1 MATTKRD
8 LVVDYLNRLNLA
20 VTNWDAYVIN
30 PFASAYDEAFNNYKS
45 VLDAQAKADQERIEL
60 LFVGLS
66 LLGGTM
72 ATAMIGKAAITA
84 VMKEVAV
91 STICNLNMQRTF
103 RIAAM
108 LEASPAGSFAVAGL
122 VEAGSK
128 FLTDQAKETIKAGV
142 PRADA
147 ITRSNTPLSVYLAML
162 RILKLASSKA
172 QTAALD
178 IQNNNTSLDEARRA
192 IAILDSAAI
201 MRAPKKDIYDPK
213 LAGALE
219 LIMYL
224 NLVMTRDELVTRE
237 YDSEMRR
244 LPRVVS
250 RSPISAAPGSS
261 AYPKGANL
269 GGMMVQRVEVDA
281 LGGKVNTR
289 MNKLYRDFFGKDLV
303 DNGLFA
309 NSLTPQN
316 MREAFGALHRLSTQ
330 FAQPE
335 LKLAA

>member
-30 PFASAYDEAFNNYKS
+30 PFASAYDEAFNNYKN

-128 FLTDQAKETIKAGV
+128 YLTDQAKEAIKAGV

-178 IQNNNTSLDEARRA
+178 IQNNNTSFEEARRA

-224 NLVMTRDELVTRE
+224 NLVMTRDQMVTRV
-237 YDSEMRR
+237 YSETMRG
-244 LPRVVS
+244 PKVIS
-250 RSPISAAPGSS
+250 RSPIPAAPGSA
-261 AYPKGANL
+261 AYPKNAYSA
-269 GGMMVQRVEVDA
+269 GMIGSVIEIDA
-281 LGGKVNTR
+281 LGRGINQR